1 MLNGATAVKKKT
13 IIFLAIIALGG
24 SLLIL
29 RGNQPDTKA
38 MKSYN
43 PAFDPCQ
50 PAKSEFDLNALIT
63 KDSNTTSS
71 KDNDNA
77 LGELYLKTILA
88 VLIVLVLGIA
98 AIYVSKKLLPKIT
111 NLPGKE
117 IHIVE
122 TVHLGQRKA
131 IHLLEIGNRRILIGS
146 TNETISSL
154 AELNP
159 TFMDLSSTETDIN
172 FGKTDEK

>member
-1 MLNGATAVKKKT
+1 MLNDTTGIKKKT
-13 IIFLAIIALGG
+13 IIFLAVIALGG

-29 RGNQPDTKA
+29 RGTQLDTKA
-38 MKSYN
+38 MKPYN
-43 PAFDPCQ
+43 SPGDPCQ

-63 KDSNTTSS
+63 KDSNSITS
-71 KDNDNA
+71 DNGNIM
-77 LGELYLKTILA
+77 GELYLKTILA
-88 VLIVLVLGIA
+88 VLVVLVLGIA
-98 AIYVSKKLLPKIT
+98 AVYVSKKLLPKIT

-117 IHIVE
+117 IRIVE

-146 TNETISSL
+146 TNETISPL

-159 TFMDLSSTETDIN
+159 TFMDVTAAEADIN
-172 FGKTDEK
+172 FGKTDER